1 MNRLEMEK
9 EIEDNIKGIGYKN
22 EDNTLN
28 EEGKILKDIYSTE
41 LKLETNLI
49 NNEKYREKLTKIYI
63 NRIEKQKIN
72 INFQKE
78 KITTLI
84 STVSFTKIN
93 DNILDELPIEKSLRI
108 FNNIKN
114 IYLFHTK
121 AAIENYLKIKE
132 KLTKNGYNVIGEE
145 VDETLTEIRKYLHK
159 ILREELN
166 KDETIVDITPGI
178 KISSISMYKFAVEN
192 GIKAINWKEIQ
203 LPRYNK
209 NTYEKEEKTDRI
221 VFSTKLEILKEA
233 MEENRQILTD
243 INDALNRE
251 EYAILARYYD
261 KLDRKDEA
269 FFFENLAKLFNLEN
283 FLALDSENFYKQL
296 KEFLDNILSYR
307 NFDKNISDKIRPF
320 ILLLKVISDT
330 DEDGKFDE
338 KFLDEDSDF
347 LINYYE
353 EEMKKFKIVDGD
365 FVDYS
370 LLMEDQDQEDQDQ
383 DEDDNS
389 QKFLKKRELYYYLA
403 LKFLE
408 RKYTGT
414 NLEGNILDSIK
425 GKVLEHLTTSEFEK
439 FEEELER
446 NGISF
451 EIFYE
456 NLFEKYNSEPELKNI
471 LNLFNIKEKFEEI
484 LTKPATFVDKHIFR
498 LEDYNI
504 EIDFQK
510 DAEFTENTAKGNK
523 ISINNKFYKEILKR
537 LLVTKN
543 YSIKESDLKEIEY
556 FKSSANKKDGK
567 KVSTFETKISTF
579 KNKFY
584 KKLNEA
590 IRRKIGEEVEDFIM
604 VEELKN
610 DTLYKI
616 NEKFL

>member
-1 MNRLEMEK
+1 MNRFEMEK
-9 EIEDNIKGIGYKN
+9 EIEDNIIGIGYKN

-28 EEGKILKDIYSTE
+28 EEGKVLKDIYLAE
-41 LKLETNLI
+41 LNLDTNLI
-49 NNEKYREKLTKIYI
+49 NNEKYREKLTNIYI

-84 STVSFTKIN
+84 STVSFTRIN
-93 DNILDELPIEKSLRI
+93 NNILDELPIEKSLRI

-166 KDETIVDITPGI
+166 KDETIVDITAGI

-192 GIKAINWKEIQ
+192 GIRAINWKEIQ
-203 LPRYNK
+203 LPRYNS
-209 NTYEKEEKTDRI
+209 NTYEKEERTDRI
-221 VFSTKLEILKEA
+221 VFSTRLEILKEA
-233 MEENRQILTD
+233 LEESRQILTD
-243 INDALNRE
+243 INDALDRE

-347 LINYYE
+347 LINYYK
-353 EEMKKFKIVDGD
+353 EEMKNFKIVDGD

-408 RKYTGT
+408 RKYTDT

-425 GKVLEHLTTSEFEK
+425 GKVLEHLTTSELKK

-456 NLFEKYNSEPELKNI
+456 NLFEKYNSEQDLKNI

-484 LTKPATFVDKHIFR
+484 LTKPATFVDENIFR

-510 DAEFTENTAKGNK
+510 DIE
-523 ISINNKFYKEILKR
+523 INHKVYREILKR
-537 LLVTKN
+537 LLETKN
-543 YSIKESDLKEIEY
+543 YSIKKTDLKKIEY
-556 FKSSANKKDGK
+556 FKELNKKDGK

-579 KNKFY
+579 KNKFC

-610 DTLYKI
+610 ENDTLYKI

>member
-28 EEGKILKDIYSTE
+28 EEGKILKDIYSGE
-41 LKLETNLI
+41 LNLDTNLI
-49 NNEKYREKLTKIYI
+49 NNEKYREKLTNIYI

-192 GIKAINWKEIQ
+192 GIRAINWKEIQ
-203 LPRYNK
+203 LPRYNA
-209 NTYEKEEKTDRI
+209 NTYEKEERTDRI
-221 VFSTKLEILKEA
+221 VFSTRLEILKEA
-233 MEENRQILTD
+233 LEESRQILTD
-243 INDALNRE
+243 INDALDRE

-338 KFLDEDSDF
+338 KFLDKDEDSDF
-347 LINYYE
+347 LMNYYKE
-353 EEMKKFKIVDGD
+353 EIKNFKIVDGD

-370 LLMEDQDQEDQDQ
+370 LLMEDQEDQDQ

-408 RKYTGT
+408 RKYTDT
-414 NLEGNILDSIK
+414 NLEGNILESIK
-425 GKVLEHLTTSEFEK
+425 GKVLEHLKTSEFEK

-456 NLFEKYNSEPELKNI
+456 NLFEKYNSEEDLKNI

-484 LTKPATFVDKHIFR
+484 LTKPATFVDKNIFR

-510 DAEFTENTAKGNK
+510 EDEFKEKE
-523 ISINNKFYKEILKR
+523 SINHKFYRQILR
-537 LLVTKN
+537 AILETKN
-543 YSIKESDLKEIEY
+543 YSIKESDLKKIEY
-556 FKSSANKKDGK
+556 FKNLTKKEGK
-567 KVSTFETKISTF
+567 KVSTFETRISTF

>member
-9 EIEDNIKGIGYKN
+9 EIEENIKGIGYKN

-49 NNEKYREKLTKIYI
+49 SNEKYREKLRNIYI

-72 INFQKE
+72 VNFQRE
-78 KITTLI
+78 KITTLV

-132 KLTKNGYNVIGEE
+132 KLTKKGYNVIGEE

-166 KDETIVDITPGI
+166 KDETIVDITSGI

-192 GIKAINWKEIQ
+192 GIRAINWKEIQ
-203 LPRYNK
+203 LPRYNS

-221 VFSTKLEILKEA
+221 VFSTRLEILKEA
-233 MEENRQILTD
+233 LEESRQILTD
-243 INDALNRE
+243 INDALDRE

-338 KFLDEDSDF
+338 KFLDKDEDSDF
-347 LINYYE
+347 LMNYYKE
-353 EEMKKFKIVDGD
+353 EIKNFKIVDGD

-408 RKYTGT
+408 RKYTDT
-414 NLEGNILDSIK
+414 NLEGNILESIK
-425 GKVLEHLTTSEFEK
+425 GKVLEHLKTSEFEK

-456 NLFEKYNSEPELKNI
+456 NLFEKYNSEEDLKNI

-484 LTKPATFVDKHIFR
+484 LTKPATFVDKNIFR

-510 DAEFTENTAKGNK
+510 EDEFKEKE
-523 ISINNKFYKEILKR
+523 SINHKFYRQILR
-537 LLVTKN
+537 AILETKN
-543 YSIKESDLKEIEY
+543 YSIKESDLKKIEY
-556 FKSSANKKDGK
+556 FKNLTKKEGK
-567 KVSTFETKISTF
+567 KVSTFETRISTF

-584 KKLNEA
+584 KRLNEA

>member
-1 MNRLEMEK
+1 MNRFEMEK
-9 EIEDNIKGIGYKN
+9 EIEENIKGIGYKN

-28 EEGKILKDIYSTE
+28 EEGKILKDIYLGE
-41 LKLETNLI
+41 LNLDTNLI
-49 NNEKYREKLTKIYI
+49 NNEKYREKLTNIYI

-72 INFQKE
+72 VNFQRE
-78 KITTLI
+78 KITTLV
-84 STVSFTKIN
+84 STVSFTRIN
-93 DNILDELPIEKSLRI
+93 DNILDELPIEKSLKI
-108 FNNIKN
+108 FNEIKN

-166 KDETIVDITPGI
+166 KDETIVDITAGI

-192 GIKAINWKEIQ
+192 GIRAINWKEIQ
-203 LPRYNK
+203 LPRYK
-209 NTYEKEEKTDRI
+209 TNTYEKEERTDRI
-221 VFSTKLEILKEA
+221 VFSTRLEILKEA
-233 MEENRQILTD
+233 LEESRQILTD
-243 INDALNRE
+243 INDALDRE

-307 NFDKNISDKIRPF
+307 NFDKNISEKIRPF
-320 ILLLKVISDT
+320 ILLLKIISDT

-338 KFLDEDSDF
+338 KFWDKDEDSDF
-347 LINYYE
+347 LRNYYK
-353 EEMKKFKIVDGD
+353 EEMKNFKIVDGD
-365 FVDYS
+365 FVDYT
-370 LLMEDQDQEDQDQ
+370 LLT
-383 DEDDNS
+383 EDDN
-389 QKFLKKRELYYYLA
+389 KFLKKREIYYYLV

-408 RKYTGT
+408 KKYTNT
-414 NLEGNILDSIK
+414 NLKENILDSIK
-425 GKVLEHLTTSEFEK
+425 GKVLEHLTKSKFQK
-439 FEEELER
+439 FEEESEK

-456 NLFEKYNSEPELKNI
+456 NLFEKYNSEQDLKNI

-484 LTKPATFVDKHIFR
+484 LTKPATFVDKNIFR

-510 DAEFTENTAKGNK
+510 DAEFKEKE
-523 ISINNKFYKEILKR
+523 SINHKFYRQILR
-537 LLVTKN
+537 AILETKN
-543 YSIKESDLKEIEY
+543 YSIKESDLKKIEY
-556 FKSSANKKDGK
+556 FKDLTKKEGK
-567 KVSTFETKISTF
+567 KVSTFETRVSTF

-584 KKLNEA
+584 KKLNEV

>member
-1 MNRLEMEK
+1 MNRFEMEK
-9 EIEDNIKGIGYKN
+9 EIEDNIIGIGYKN

-28 EEGKILKDIYSTE
+28 EEGKVLKDIYLAE
-41 LKLETNLI
+41 LNLDTNLI
-49 NNEKYREKLTKIYI
+49 NNEKYREKLTNIYI

-84 STVSFTKIN
+84 STVSFTRIN

-166 KDETIVDITPGI
+166 KDETIVDITAGI

-192 GIKAINWKEIQ
+192 GIRAINWKEIQ
-203 LPRYNK
+203 LPRYNS
-209 NTYEKEEKTDRI
+209 NTYEKEERTDRI
-221 VFSTKLEILKEA
+221 VFSTRLEILKEA
-233 MEENRQILTD
+233 LEESRQILTD
-243 INDALNRE
+243 INDALDRE

-338 KFLDEDSDF
+338 KFLDKDQDSDF
-347 LINYYE
+347 LMNYYE

-425 GKVLEHLTTSEFEK
+425 RKVLEHLKTSEFEK

-484 LTKPATFVDKHIFR
+484 LTKPATFVDENIFR

-510 DAEFTENTAKGNK
+510 DIE
-523 ISINNKFYKEILKR
+523 INHKVYREILKR
-537 LLVTKN
+537 LLETKN
-543 YSIKESDLKEIEY
+543 YSIKKTDLKKIEY
-556 FKSSANKKDGK
+556 FKELNKKDGK

-579 KNKFY
+579 KNKFC
-584 KKLNEA
+584 KKLNEV

-610 DTLYKI
+610 ENDTLYKI

>member
-1 MNRLEMEK
+1 MNRLEIEK

-41 LKLETNLI
+41 LNLETNLI
-49 NNEKYREKLTKIYI
+49 NNEKYREKLTNIYI

-192 GIKAINWKEIQ
+192 GIRAINWKEIQ
-203 LPRYNK
+203 LPRYK
-209 NTYEKEEKTDRI
+209 TNTYEKEERTDRI
-221 VFSTKLEILKEA
+221 VFSTRLEILKEA
-233 MEENRQILTD
+233 LEESRQILTD
-243 INDALNRE
+243 INDALDRE

-283 FLALDSENFYKQL
+283 FLALDSENFYEQL

-338 KFLDEDSDF
+338 KFLDKDEDSDI
-347 LINYYE
+347 LMNYYK
-353 EEMKKFKIVDGD
+353 EEMKNFKIVDGD

-370 LLMEDQDQEDQDQ
+370 LLMEDQEDQ

-408 RKYTGT
+408 RKYTDT

-425 GKVLEHLTTSEFEK
+425 GKVLEHLTTSELKK

-456 NLFEKYNSEPELKNI
+456 NLFEKYNSEQELKNI

-510 DAEFTENTAKGNK
+510 EDEFKEKE
-523 ISINNKFYKEILKR
+523 SINHKFYRQILR
-537 LLVTKN
+537 AILETKN
-543 YSIKESDLKEIEY
+543 YSIKESDLKKIEY
-556 FKSSANKKDGK
+556 FKNLTKKEGK
-567 KVSTFETKISTF
+567 KVSTFETRISTF
-579 KNKFY
+579 KNKFH

>member
-9 EIEDNIKGIGYKN
+9 EIEENIKGIGYKN

-41 LKLETNLI
+41 LKLDTNLI
-49 NNEKYREKLTKIYI
+49 NNEKYREKLTNIYI

-72 INFQKE
+72 VNFQRE
-78 KITTLI
+78 KITTLV
-84 STVSFTKIN
+84 STVSFTRIN
-93 DNILDELPIEKSLRI
+93 DNILDELPIEKSLKI
-108 FNNIKN
+108 FNKIKN

-132 KLTKNGYNVIGEE
+132 KLTKKGYNVIGEE

-166 KDETIVDITPGI
+166 KDETIVDITAGI

-192 GIKAINWKEIQ
+192 GIRAINWKEIQ
-203 LPRYNK
+203 LPRYNA
-209 NTYEKEEKTDRI
+209 NTYEKEERTDRI
-221 VFSTKLEILKEA
+221 VFSTRLEILKEA
-233 MEENRQILTD
+233 LEESRQILTD
-243 INDALNRE
+243 INDALDRE

-338 KFLDEDSDF
+338 KFLDKDDDSDF
-347 LINYYE
+347 LMNYYE
-353 EEMKKFKIVDGD
+353 EEMKNFKIVDGD

-370 LLMEDQDQEDQDQ
+370 LLMEDQEDQDQ

-408 RKYTGT
+408 RKYTNT
-414 NLEGNILDSIK
+414 NLEGNILESIK
-425 GKVLEHLTTSEFEK
+425 GKVLEHLKTSEFEK

-456 NLFEKYNSEPELKNI
+456 NLFEKYNSEEDLKNI

-484 LTKPATFVDKHIFR
+484 LTKPATFVDKNIFR

-510 DAEFTENTAKGNK
+510 EDEFKEKE
-523 ISINNKFYKEILKR
+523 SINHKFYRQILR
-537 LLVTKN
+537 AILETKN
-543 YSIKESDLKEIEY
+543 YSIKESDLKKIEY
-556 FKSSANKKDGK
+556 FKNLTKKEGK
-567 KVSTFETKISTF
+567 KVSTFETRISTF

>member
-9 EIEDNIKGIGYKN
+9 EIEENIKGIGYKN

-192 GIKAINWKEIQ
+192 GIRAINWKEIQ
-203 LPRYNK
+203 LPRYNA
-209 NTYEKEEKTDRI
+209 NTYEKEERTDRI
-221 VFSTKLEILKEA
+221 VFSTRLEILKEA
-233 MEENRQILTD
+233 LEESRQILTD
-243 INDALNRE
+243 INDALDRE

-338 KFLDEDSDF
+338 KL
-347 LINYYE
+347 LI
-353 EEMKKFKIVDGD
+353 IV
-365 FVDYS
+365 F
-370 LLMEDQDQEDQDQ
+370 
-383 DEDDNS
+383 
-389 QKFLKKRELYYYLA
+389 
-403 LKFLE
+403 
-408 RKYTGT
+408 
-414 NLEGNILDSIK
+414 
-425 GKVLEHLTTSEFEK
+425 
-439 FEEELER
+439 
-446 NGISF
+446 
-451 EIFYE
+451 
-456 NLFEKYNSEPELKNI
+456 
-471 LNLFNIKEKFEEI
+471 
-484 LTKPATFVDKHIFR
+484 
-498 LEDYNI
+498 
-504 EIDFQK
+504 
-510 DAEFTENTAKGNK
+510 
-523 ISINNKFYKEILKR
+523 
-537 LLVTKN
+537 
-543 YSIKESDLKEIEY
+543 
-556 FKSSANKKDGK
+556 
-567 KVSTFETKISTF
+567 
-579 KNKFY
+579 
-584 KKLNEA
+584 
-590 IRRKIGEEVEDFIM
+590 
-604 VEELKN
+604 
-610 DTLYKI
+610 
-616 NEKFL
+616 

>member
-1 MNRLEMEK
+1 MNRFEMEK

-192 GIKAINWKEIQ
+192 GIRAINWKEIQ
-203 LPRYNK
+203 LPRYNA
-209 NTYEKEEKTDRI
+209 NTYEKEERTDRI
-221 VFSTKLEILKEA
+221 VFSTRLEILKEA
-233 MEENRQILTD
+233 LEESRQILTD
-243 INDALNRE
+243 INDALDRE

-283 FLALDSENFYKQL
+283 FLALDSENFYEQL

-307 NFDKNISDKIRPF
+307 NFDKNISDKIRTF

-347 LINYYE
+347 LIDYYKE
-353 EEMKKFKIVDGD
+353 EIKNFKIVDGD

-370 LLMEDQDQEDQDQ
+370 LLMEDQEDQDQ
-383 DEDDNS
+383 DDNS
-389 QKFLKKRELYYYLA
+389 KKFLKKRELYYYLA

-408 RKYTGT
+408 RKYTDT

-425 GKVLEHLTTSEFEK
+425 GKVLEHLTTSELKK

-456 NLFEKYNSEPELKNI
+456 NLFEKYNSEQELKNI

-510 DAEFTENTAKGNK
+510 EDEFKEKE
-523 ISINNKFYKEILKR
+523 SINHKFYRQILR
-537 LLVTKN
+537 AILETKN
-543 YSIKESDLKEIEY
+543 YSIKESDLKKIEY
-556 FKSSANKKDGK
+556 FKNLTKKEGK
-567 KVSTFETKISTF
+567 KVSTFETRISTF
-579 KNKFY
+579 KNKFC
-584 KKLNEA
+584 KKLNKA

-604 VEELKN
+604 LEELKN

>member
-1 MNRLEMEK
+1 MNRFEMEK
-9 EIEDNIKGIGYKN
+9 EIEDNIIGIGYKN

-28 EEGKILKDIYSTE
+28 EEGKVLKDIYLAE
-41 LKLETNLI
+41 LNLDTNLI
-49 NNEKYREKLTKIYI
+49 NNEKYREKLTNIYI

-84 STVSFTKIN
+84 STVSFTRIN

-166 KDETIVDITPGI
+166 KDETIVDITAGI

-192 GIKAINWKEIQ
+192 GIRAINWKEIQ
-203 LPRYNK
+203 LPRYNS
-209 NTYEKEEKTDRI
+209 NTYEKEERTDRI
-221 VFSTKLEILKEA
+221 VFSTRLEILKEA
-233 MEENRQILTD
+233 LEESRQILTD
-243 INDALNRE
+243 INDALDRE

-307 NFDKNISDKIRPF
+307 NFDKNISDKIRSF
-320 ILLLKVISDT
+320 ILLLKIISDT

-338 KFLDEDSDF
+338 KFLDDDSDF
-347 LINYYE
+347 LINYYK
-353 EEMKKFKIVDGD
+353 EEMKNFKIEDGD
-365 FVDYS
+365 FVEYS
-370 LLMEDQDQEDQDQ
+370 LLMEDQDQEDQDQEDQ

-408 RKYTGT
+408 RKYSDT

-425 GKVLEHLTTSEFEK
+425 GKVLEHLKTSEFEK

-456 NLFEKYNSEPELKNI
+456 NLFKKYNSEEDLKNI

-484 LTKPATFVDKHIFR
+484 LTKPATFVDENIFR

-510 DAEFTENTAKGNK
+510 DIE
-523 ISINNKFYKEILKR
+523 INHKVYREILKR
-537 LLVTKN
+537 LLETKN
-543 YSIKESDLKEIEY
+543 YSIKKTDLKKIEY
-556 FKSSANKKDGK
+556 FKELNKKDGK

-579 KNKFY
+579 KNKFC

-590 IRRKIGEEVEDFIM
+590 IRKKIGEEVEDFIM

-610 DTLYKI
+610 ENDTLYKI

>member
-9 EIEDNIKGIGYKN
+9 EIEENIKGIGYKN

-192 GIKAINWKEIQ
+192 GIRAINWKEIQ
-203 LPRYNK
+203 LPRYK
-209 NTYEKEEKTDRI
+209 TNTYEKEERTDRI
-221 VFSTKLEILKEA
+221 VFSTRLEILKEA
-233 MEENRQILTD
+233 LEESRQILTD
-243 INDALNRE
+243 INDALDRE

-365 FVDYS
+365 FVDYT
-370 LLMEDQDQEDQDQ
+370 LLT
-383 DEDDNS
+383 EDDN
-389 QKFLKKRELYYYLA
+389 KFLKKREIYYYLV

-408 RKYTGT
+408 RKYTDT

-425 GKVLEHLTTSEFEK
+425 GKVLEHLTTSELKK

-456 NLFEKYNSEPELKNI
+456 NLFEKYNSEQELKNI

-610 DTLYKI
+610 ENDTLYKI

>member
-28 EEGKILKDIYSTE
+28 EEGKILKDIYSGE
-41 LKLETNLI
+41 LNLDTNLI
-49 NNEKYREKLTKIYI
+49 NNEKYREKLTNIYI

-192 GIKAINWKEIQ
+192 GIRAINWKEIQ
-203 LPRYNK
+203 LPRYNA
-209 NTYEKEEKTDRI
+209 NTYEKEERTDRI
-221 VFSTKLEILKEA
+221 VFSTRLEILKEA
-233 MEENRQILTD
+233 LEESRQILTD
-243 INDALNRE
+243 INDALDRE

-347 LINYYE
+347 LIDYYKE
-353 EEMKKFKIVDGD
+353 EIKNFKIVDGD

-370 LLMEDQDQEDQDQ
+370 LLMEDQDQEDQ

-408 RKYTGT
+408 RKYTDT
-414 NLEGNILDSIK
+414 NLEGNILESIK
-425 GKVLEHLTTSEFEK
+425 GKVLEHLKTSEFEK

-484 LTKPATFVDKHIFR
+484 LTKPATFVDENIFR

-510 DAEFTENTAKGNK
+510 EDEFKEKE
-523 ISINNKFYKEILKR
+523 SINHKFYRQILR
-537 LLVTKN
+537 AILETKN
-543 YSIKESDLKEIEY
+543 YSIKESDLKKIEY
-556 FKSSANKKDGK
+556 FKNLTKKEGK
-567 KVSTFETKISTF
+567 KVSTFETRISTF

-584 KKLNEA
+584 KRLNEA

>member
-1 MNRLEMEK
+1 MNRFEMEK
-9 EIEDNIKGIGYKN
+9 EIEDNIIGIGYKN

-28 EEGKILKDIYSTE
+28 EEGKVLKDIYLAE
-41 LKLETNLI
+41 LNLDTNLI
-49 NNEKYREKLTKIYI
+49 NNEKYREKLTNIYI

-84 STVSFTKIN
+84 STVSFTRIN

-166 KDETIVDITPGI
+166 KDETIVDITAGI

-192 GIKAINWKEIQ
+192 GIRAINWKEIQ
-203 LPRYNK
+203 LPRYNS
-209 NTYEKEEKTDRI
+209 NTYEKEERTDRI
-221 VFSTKLEILKEA
+221 VFSTRLEILKEA
-233 MEENRQILTD
+233 LEESRQILTD
-243 INDALNRE
+243 INDALDRE

-338 KFLDEDSDF
+338 KFLDKDQDSDF
-347 LINYYE
+347 LMNYYE

-370 LLMEDQDQEDQDQ
+370 LLMEDQDQEDQD
-383 DEDDNS
+383 EDDNS
-389 QKFLKKRELYYYLA
+389 QKFLKKRELYYYLV

-425 GKVLEHLTTSEFEK
+425 RKVLEHLKTSEFEK

-484 LTKPATFVDKHIFR
+484 LTKPATFVDENIFR

-510 DAEFTENTAKGNK
+510 DIE
-523 ISINNKFYKEILKR
+523 INHKVYREILKR
-537 LLVTKN
+537 LLETKN
-543 YSIKESDLKEIEY
+543 YSIKKTDLKKIEY
-556 FKSSANKKDGK
+556 FKELNKKDGK

-579 KNKFY
+579 KNKFC
-584 KKLNEA
+584 KKLNEV

-610 DTLYKI
+610 ENDTLYKI

>member
-1 MNRLEMEK
+1 MNRFEMEK
-9 EIEDNIKGIGYKN
+9 EIEENIKGIGYKN

-28 EEGKILKDIYSTE
+28 EEGKILKDIYLGE
-41 LKLETNLI
+41 LNLDTNLI
-49 NNEKYREKLTKIYI
+49 NNEKYREKLTNIYI

-72 INFQKE
+72 VNFQRE
-78 KITTLI
+78 KITTLV
-84 STVSFTKIN
+84 STVSFTRIN
-93 DNILDELPIEKSLRI
+93 DNILDELPIEKSLKI
-108 FNNIKN
+108 FNEIKN

-132 KLTKNGYNVIGEE
+132 KLTKKGYNVIGEE

-166 KDETIVDITPGI
+166 KDETIVDITAGI

-192 GIKAINWKEIQ
+192 GIRAINWKEIQ
-203 LPRYNK
+203 LPRYNA
-209 NTYEKEEKTDRI
+209 NTYEKEERTDRI
-221 VFSTKLEILKEA
+221 VFSTRLEILKEA
-233 MEENRQILTD
+233 LEESRQILTD
-243 INDALNRE
+243 INDALDRE

-338 KFLDEDSDF
+338 KFLDKDEDSDF
-347 LINYYE
+347 LMNYYKE
-353 EEMKKFKIVDGD
+353 EIKNFKIVDGD

-370 LLMEDQDQEDQDQ
+370 LLMEDQEDQDQ

-408 RKYTGT
+408 RKYTDT
-414 NLEGNILDSIK
+414 NLEGNILESIK
-425 GKVLEHLTTSEFEK
+425 GKVLEHLKTSEFEK

-456 NLFEKYNSEPELKNI
+456 NLFEKYNSEEDLKNI

-484 LTKPATFVDKHIFR
+484 LTKPATFVDKNIFR

-510 DAEFTENTAKGNK
+510 EDEFKEKE
-523 ISINNKFYKEILKR
+523 SINHKFYRQILR
-537 LLVTKN
+537 AILETKN
-543 YSIKESDLKEIEY
+543 YSIKESDLKKIEY
-556 FKSSANKKDGK
+556 FKNLTKKEGK
-567 KVSTFETKISTF
+567 KVSTFETRISTF

>member
-1 MNRLEMEK
+1 M
-9 EIEDNIKGIGYKN
+9 
-22 EDNTLN
+22 
-28 EEGKILKDIYSTE
+28 
-41 LKLETNLI
+41 TN
-49 NNEKYREKLTKIYI
+49 IYI

-203 LPRYNK
+203 LPRYNS
-209 NTYEKEEKTDRI
+209 NTYEKEERTDRI
-221 VFSTKLEILKEA
+221 VFSTRLEILKEA
-233 MEENRQILTD
+233 LEESRQILTD
-243 INDALNRE
+243 INDALDRE

-347 LINYYE
+347 LINYYK
-353 EEMKKFKIVDGD
+353 EEMKNFKIVDGD

-370 LLMEDQDQEDQDQ
+370 LLMEDQDQEDQ

-408 RKYTGT
+408 RKYTDT

-425 GKVLEHLTTSEFEK
+425 GKVLEHLTTSELKK

-456 NLFEKYNSEPELKNI
+456 NLFEKYNSEQDLKNI

-484 LTKPATFVDKHIFR
+484 LTKPATFVDENIFR

-510 DAEFTENTAKGNK
+510 DIE
-523 ISINNKFYKEILKR
+523 INHKVYREILKR
-537 LLVTKN
+537 LLETKN
-543 YSIKESDLKEIEY
+543 YSIKKTDLKKIEY
-556 FKSSANKKDGK
+556 FKELNKKDGK

>member
-1 MNRLEMEK
+1 MNRFEMEK
-9 EIEDNIKGIGYKN
+9 EIEDNIIGIGYKN

-28 EEGKILKDIYSTE
+28 EEGKVLKDIYLAE
-41 LKLETNLI
+41 LNLDTNLI
-49 NNEKYREKLTKIYI
+49 NNEKYREKLTNIYI

-84 STVSFTKIN
+84 STVSFTRIN

-166 KDETIVDITPGI
+166 KDETIVDITAGI

-192 GIKAINWKEIQ
+192 GIRAINWKEIQ
-203 LPRYNK
+203 LPRYNS
-209 NTYEKEEKTDRI
+209 NTYEKEERTDRI
-221 VFSTKLEILKEA
+221 VFSTRLEILKEA
-233 MEENRQILTD
+233 LEESRQILTD
-243 INDALNRE
+243 INDALDRE

-338 KFLDEDSDF
+338 KFLDKDQDSDF

-353 EEMKKFKIVDGD
+353 EEMKNFKIVDGD
-365 FVDYS
+365 FVDYT
-370 LLMEDQDQEDQDQ
+370 LLT
-383 DEDDNS
+383 EDDN
-389 QKFLKKRELYYYLA
+389 KFLKKREIYYYLV
-403 LKFLE
+403 LRFLE
-408 RKYTGT
+408 KKYTNS
-414 NLEGNILDSIK
+414 NLKENILEAIK
-425 GKVLEHLTTSEFEK
+425 GKVLEHLTKSKFEK
-439 FEEELER
+439 FEEESEK

-451 EIFYE
+451 EMFYK
-456 NLFEKYNSEPELKNI
+456 NLFEEYNSEPELKNI

-484 LTKPATFVDKHIFR
+484 LTKPATFVDKNIFR

-510 DAEFTENTAKGNK
+510 EDEFKEKE
-523 ISINNKFYKEILKR
+523 SINHKFYREILR
-537 LLVTKN
+537 AILETKN
-543 YSIKESDLKEIEY
+543 YSIKESDLKKIEY
-556 FKSSANKKDGK
+556 FKNLTKKEGK
-567 KVSTFETKISTF
+567 KVSTFETRISTF

-604 VEELKN
+604 VEEFKK
-610 DTLYKI
+610 DVLYKI

>member
-1 MNRLEMEK
+1 M
-9 EIEDNIKGIGYKN
+9 
-22 EDNTLN
+22 
-28 EEGKILKDIYSTE
+28 
-41 LKLETNLI
+41 
-49 NNEKYREKLTKIYI
+49 
-63 NRIEKQKIN
+63 
-72 INFQKE
+72 
-78 KITTLI
+78 
-84 STVSFTKIN
+84 
-93 DNILDELPIEKSLRI
+93 
-108 FNNIKN
+108 
-114 IYLFHTK
+114 LF
-121 AAIENYLKIKE
+121 
-132 KLTKNGYNVIGEE
+132 
-145 VDETLTEIRKYLHK
+145 
-159 ILREELN
+159 
-166 KDETIVDITPGI
+166 
-178 KISSISMYKFAVEN
+178 
-192 GIKAINWKEIQ
+192 W
-203 LPRYNK
+203 
-209 NTYEKEEKTDRI
+209 
-221 VFSTKLEILKEA
+221 
-233 MEENRQILTD
+233 
-243 INDALNRE
+243 
-251 EYAILARYYD
+251 ARYYD

-365 FVDYS
+365 FVDYT
-370 LLMEDQDQEDQDQ
+370 LLT
-383 DEDDNS
+383 EDDN
-389 QKFLKKRELYYYLA
+389 KFLKKREIYYYLV

-408 RKYTGT
+408 RKYTDT

-425 GKVLEHLTTSEFEK
+425 GKVLEHLTTSELKK

-456 NLFEKYNSEPELKNI
+456 NLFEKYNSEQELKNI

>member
-1 MNRLEMEK
+1 MNRFEMEK
-9 EIEDNIKGIGYKN
+9 EIEDNIIGIGYKN
-22 EDNTLN
+22 EDSTLN
-28 EEGKILKDIYSTE
+28 EEGKVLKDIYLAE
-41 LKLETNLI
+41 LNLDTNLI
-49 NNEKYREKLTKIYI
+49 NNEKYREKLTNIYI

-84 STVSFTKIN
+84 STVSFTRIN

-166 KDETIVDITPGI
+166 KDETIVDITAGI

-192 GIKAINWKEIQ
+192 GIRAINWKEIQ
-203 LPRYNK
+203 LPRYNS
-209 NTYEKEEKTDRI
+209 NTYEKEERTDRI
-221 VFSTKLEILKEA
+221 VFSTRLEILKEA
-233 MEENRQILTD
+233 LEESRQILTD
-243 INDALNRE
+243 INDALDRE

-347 LINYYE
+347 LINYYK
-353 EEMKKFKIVDGD
+353 EEMKNFKIVDGD

-408 RKYTGT
+408 RKYTDT

-425 GKVLEHLTTSEFEK
+425 GKVLEHLTTSELKK

-456 NLFEKYNSEPELKNI
+456 NLFEKYNSEQDLKNI

-484 LTKPATFVDKHIFR
+484 LTKPATFVDENIFR

-510 DAEFTENTAKGNK
+510 DIE
-523 ISINNKFYKEILKR
+523 INHKVYREILKR
-537 LLVTKN
+537 LLETKN
-543 YSIKESDLKEIEY
+543 YSIKKTDLKKIEY
-556 FKSSANKKDGK
+556 FKELNKKDGK

-579 KNKFY
+579 KNKFC

-610 DTLYKI
+610 ENDTLYKI

>member
-9 EIEDNIKGIGYKN
+9 EIEDNIIGIGYRN

-28 EEGKILKDIYSTE
+28 EEGKILKDIYSGE
-41 LKLETNLI
+41 LNLDTNLI
-49 NNEKYREKLTKIYI
+49 NNEKYREKLTNIYI

-84 STVSFTKIN
+84 STVSFTRIN
-93 DNILDELPIEKSLRI
+93 NNILDELPIEKSLRI

-132 KLTKNGYNVIGEE
+132 KLTKKGYKVIGEE

-166 KDETIVDITPGI
+166 KDETIVDITAGI

-192 GIKAINWKEIQ
+192 GIRAINWKEIQ
-203 LPRYNK
+203 LPRYNA
-209 NTYEKEEKTDRI
+209 NTYEKEERTDRI
-221 VFSTKLEILKEA
+221 VFSTRLEILKEA
-233 MEENRQILTD
+233 LEESRQILTD
-243 INDALNRE
+243 INDALDRE

-347 LINYYE
+347 LINYYK
-353 EEMKKFKIVDGD
+353 EEMKNFKIVDGD

-370 LLMEDQDQEDQDQ
+370 LLMEDQDQ

-408 RKYTGT
+408 RKYTDT

-425 GKVLEHLTTSEFEK
+425 GKVLEHLTTSELKK

-471 LNLFNIKEKFEEI
+471 LNLFNIKEKFKEI
-484 LTKPATFVDKHIFR
+484 LTKPATFVDENIFR

-510 DAEFTENTAKGNK
+510 DIE
-523 ISINNKFYKEILKR
+523 INHKVYREILKR
-537 LLVTKN
+537 LLETKN
-543 YSIKESDLKEIEY
+543 YSIKKTDLKKIEY
-556 FKSSANKKDGK
+556 FKELNKKDGK

-579 KNKFY
+579 KNKFC

-610 DTLYKI
+610 ENDTLYKI

>member
-9 EIEDNIKGIGYKN
+9 EIEENIKGIGYKN

-192 GIKAINWKEIQ
+192 GIRAINWKEIQ
-203 LPRYNK
+203 LPRYK
-209 NTYEKEEKTDRI
+209 TNTYEKEERTDRI
-221 VFSTKLEILKEA
+221 VFSTRLEILKEA
-233 MEENRQILTD
+233 LEESRQILTD
-243 INDALNRE
+243 INDALDRE

-365 FVDYS
+365 FVDYT
-370 LLMEDQDQEDQDQ
+370 LLT
-383 DEDDNS
+383 EDDN
-389 QKFLKKRELYYYLA
+389 KFLKKREIYYYLV

-408 RKYTGT
+408 RKYTDT

-425 GKVLEHLTTSEFEK
+425 GKVLEHLTTSELKK

-456 NLFEKYNSEPELKNI
+456 NLFEKYNSEQELKNS

>member
-1 MNRLEMEK
+1 MNRFEMEK
-9 EIEDNIKGIGYKN
+9 EIEDNIIGIGYKN

-28 EEGKILKDIYSTE
+28 EEGKVLKDIYLAE
-41 LKLETNLI
+41 LNLDTNLI
-49 NNEKYREKLTKIYI
+49 NNEKYREKLTNIYI

-84 STVSFTKIN
+84 STVSFTRIN
-93 DNILDELPIEKSLRI
+93 NNILDELPIEKSLRI

-166 KDETIVDITPGI
+166 KDETIVDITAGI

-192 GIKAINWKEIQ
+192 GIRAINWKEIQ
-203 LPRYNK
+203 LPRYNS
-209 NTYEKEEKTDRI
+209 NTYEKEERTDRI
-221 VFSTKLEILKEA
+221 VFSTRLEILKEA
-233 MEENRQILTD
+233 LEESRQILTD
-243 INDALNRE
+243 INDALDRE

-338 KFLDEDSDF
+338 KFLDKDQDSDF

-353 EEMKKFKIVDGD
+353 EEMKNFKIVDGD
-365 FVDYS
+365 FVDYT
-370 LLMEDQDQEDQDQ
+370 LLT
-383 DEDDNS
+383 EDDN
-389 QKFLKKRELYYYLA
+389 KFLKKREIYYYLV
-403 LKFLE
+403 LRFLE
-408 RKYTGT
+408 KKYTNS
-414 NLEGNILDSIK
+414 NLKENILEAIK
-425 GKVLEHLTTSEFEK
+425 GKVLEHLTKSKFEK
-439 FEEELER
+439 FEEESEK

-451 EIFYE
+451 EMFYK
-456 NLFEKYNSEPELKNI
+456 NLFEEYNSEPELKNI

-484 LTKPATFVDKHIFR
+484 LTKPATFVDKNIFR

-510 DAEFTENTAKGNK
+510 EDEFKEKE
-523 ISINNKFYKEILKR
+523 SINHKFYREILR
-537 LLVTKN
+537 AILETKN
-543 YSIKESDLKEIEY
+543 YSIKESDLKKIEY
-556 FKSSANKKDGK
+556 FKNLTKKEGK
-567 KVSTFETKISTF
+567 KVSTFETRISTF

-604 VEELKN
+604 VEEFKK
-610 DTLYKI
+610 DVLYKI

>member
-1 MNRLEMEK
+1 MNRFEMEK
-9 EIEDNIKGIGYKN
+9 EIEDNIIGIGYKN

-28 EEGKILKDIYSTE
+28 EEGKVLKDIYLAE
-41 LKLETNLI
+41 LNLDTNLI
-49 NNEKYREKLTKIYI
+49 NNEKYREKLTNIYI

-84 STVSFTKIN
+84 STVSFTRIN

-166 KDETIVDITPGI
+166 KDETIVDITAGI

-192 GIKAINWKEIQ
+192 GIRAINWKEIQ
-203 LPRYNK
+203 LPRYNS
-209 NTYEKEEKTDRI
+209 NTYEKEERTDRI
-221 VFSTKLEILKEA
+221 VFSTRLEILKEA
-233 MEENRQILTD
+233 LEESRQILTD
-243 INDALNRE
+243 INDALDRE

-338 KFLDEDSDF
+338 KFLDKDQDSDF
-347 LINYYE
+347 LMNYYE

-389 QKFLKKRELYYYLA
+389 QKFLKKRELYYYLV

-425 GKVLEHLTTSEFEK
+425 RKVLEHLKTSEFEK

-484 LTKPATFVDKHIFR
+484 LTKPATFVDENIFR

-510 DAEFTENTAKGNK
+510 DIE
-523 ISINNKFYKEILKR
+523 INHKVYREILKR
-537 LLVTKN
+537 LLETKN
-543 YSIKESDLKEIEY
+543 YSIKKTDLKKIEY
-556 FKSSANKKDGK
+556 FKELNKKDGK

-579 KNKFY
+579 KNKFC
-584 KKLNEA
+584 KKLNEV

-610 DTLYKI
+610 ENDTLYKI

>member
-1 MNRLEMEK
+1 MNRFEMEK
-9 EIEDNIKGIGYKN
+9 EIEDNIIGIGYKN

-28 EEGKILKDIYSTE
+28 EEGKVLKDIYLAE
-41 LKLETNLI
+41 LNLDTNLI
-49 NNEKYREKLTKIYI
+49 NNEKYREKLTNIYI

-84 STVSFTKIN
+84 STVSFTRIN

-166 KDETIVDITPGI
+166 KDETIVDITAGI

-192 GIKAINWKEIQ
+192 GIRAINWKEIQ
-203 LPRYNK
+203 LPRYNS
-209 NTYEKEEKTDRI
+209 NTYEKEERTDRI
-221 VFSTKLEILKEA
+221 VFSTRLEILKEA
-233 MEENRQILTD
+233 LEESRQILTD
-243 INDALNRE
+243 INDALDRE

-320 ILLLKVISDT
+320 ILLLKIISDT

-338 KFLDEDSDF
+338 KFLDDDSDF
-347 LINYYE
+347 LINYYK
-353 EEMKKFKIVDGD
+353 EEMKNFKIEDGD
-365 FVDYS
+365 FVEYS
-370 LLMEDQDQEDQDQ
+370 LLMEDQEDQDQEDQ

-408 RKYTGT
+408 RKYSDT

-425 GKVLEHLTTSEFEK
+425 GKVLEHLKTSEFEK

-456 NLFEKYNSEPELKNI
+456 NLFKKYNSEEDLKNI

-484 LTKPATFVDKHIFR
+484 LTKPATFIDENIFR

-510 DAEFTENTAKGNK
+510 DIE
-523 ISINNKFYKEILKR
+523 INHKVYREILKR
-537 LLVTKN
+537 LLETKN
-543 YSIKESDLKEIEY
+543 YSIKKTDLKKIEY
-556 FKSSANKKDGK
+556 FKELNKKDGK

-579 KNKFY
+579 KNKFC
-584 KKLNEA
+584 KKLNEV

-610 DTLYKI
+610 ENDTLYKI

>member
-9 EIEDNIKGIGYKN
+9 EIEENIKGIGYKN

-49 NNEKYREKLTKIYI
+49 NNEKYREKLTNIYI

-72 INFQKE
+72 VNFQRE
-78 KITTLI
+78 KITTLV

-132 KLTKNGYNVIGEE
+132 KLAKKGYNVIGEE

-166 KDETIVDITPGI
+166 KDETIVDITAGI

-192 GIKAINWKEIQ
+192 GIRAINWKEIQ
-203 LPRYNK
+203 LPRYNA
-209 NTYEKEEKTDRI
+209 NTYEKEERTDRI
-221 VFSTKLEILKEA
+221 VFSTRLEILKEA
-233 MEENRQILTD
+233 LEESRQILTD
-243 INDALNRE
+243 INDALDRE

-347 LINYYE
+347 LRDYYK
-353 EEMKKFKIVDGD
+353 EEMKNFKIVDGD
-365 FVDYS
+365 FVDYT
-370 LLMEDQDQEDQDQ
+370 LLMEDQDKEDQDQ

-408 RKYTGT
+408 RKYTDT
-414 NLEGNILDSIK
+414 NLEGNILESIK
-425 GKVLEHLTTSEFEK
+425 GKVLEHLKTSEFEK

-456 NLFEKYNSEPELKNI
+456 NLFEKYNSEEDLKNI

-484 LTKPATFVDKHIFR
+484 LTKPATFVDENIFR

-510 DAEFTENTAKGNK
+510 DIE
-523 ISINNKFYKEILKR
+523 INHKVYREILKR
-537 LLVTKN
+537 LLETKN
-543 YSIKESDLKEIEY
+543 YSIKKTDLKKIEY
-556 FKSSANKKDGK
+556 FKELNKKDGK

-579 KNKFY
+579 KNKFC

>member
-1 MNRLEMEK
+1 MNRFEMEK
-9 EIEDNIKGIGYKN
+9 EIEDNIIGIGYKN

-28 EEGKILKDIYSTE
+28 EEGKVLKDIYLAE
-41 LKLETNLI
+41 LNLDTNLI
-49 NNEKYREKLTKIYI
+49 NNEKYREKLTNIYI

-84 STVSFTKIN
+84 STVSFTRIN

-166 KDETIVDITPGI
+166 KDETIVDITAGI

-192 GIKAINWKEIQ
+192 GIRAINWKEIQ
-203 LPRYNK
+203 LPRYNS
-209 NTYEKEEKTDRI
+209 NTYEKEERTDRI
-221 VFSTKLEILKEA
+221 VFSTRLEILKEA
-233 MEENRQILTD
+233 LEESRQILTD
-243 INDALNRE
+243 INDALDRE

-338 KFLDEDSDF
+338 KFLDKDDDSDF
-347 LINYYE
+347 LMNYYE

-408 RKYTGT
+408 RKYSDT

-425 GKVLEHLTTSEFEK
+425 RKVLEHLKTSEFEK

-484 LTKPATFVDKHIFR
+484 LTKPATFVDENIFR

-510 DAEFTENTAKGNK
+510 DIE
-523 ISINNKFYKEILKR
+523 INHKVYREILKR
-537 LLVTKN
+537 LLETKN
-543 YSIKESDLKEIEY
+543 YSIKKTDLKKIEY
-556 FKSSANKKDGK
+556 FKELNKKDGK

-579 KNKFY
+579 KNKFC
-584 KKLNEA
+584 KKLNEV

-610 DTLYKI
+610 ENDTLYKI

>member
-145 VDETLTEIRKYLHK
+145 VDETLTEIKKYLHK

-192 GIKAINWKEIQ
+192 GIRAINWKEIQ
-203 LPRYNK
+203 LPRYK
-209 NTYEKEEKTDRI
+209 TNTYEKEERTDRI
-221 VFSTKLEILKEA
+221 VFSTRLEILKEA
-233 MEENRQILTD
+233 LEESRQILTD
-243 INDALNRE
+243 INDALDRE

-338 KFLDEDSDF
+338 KFLDKDDDSDF
-347 LINYYE
+347 LMNYYE
-353 EEMKKFKIVDGD
+353 EEMKNFKIVDGD

-383 DEDDNS
+383 EDNS

-408 RKYTGT
+408 RKYTDT
-414 NLEGNILDSIK
+414 NLEGNILESIK
-425 GKVLEHLTTSEFEK
+425 GKVLEHLKTSEFEK

-456 NLFEKYNSEPELKNI
+456 NLFEKYNSEGDLKDI
-471 LNLFNIKEKFEEI
+471 LNLFNIKEKFKEI
-484 LTKPATFVDKHIFR
+484 LTKPATFVDENIFR

-510 DAEFTENTAKGNK
+510 DTE
-523 ISINNKFYKEILKR
+523 INHKVYREILKR
-537 LLVTKN
+537 LLETKN
-543 YSIKESDLKEIEY
+543 YSIKKTDLKKMEY
-556 FKSSANKKDGK
+556 FKELNKKDGK

-579 KNKFY
+579 KNKFC
-584 KKLNEA
+584 KKLNKA

>member
-9 EIEDNIKGIGYKN
+9 EIEENIKGIGYKN

-41 LKLETNLI
+41 LKLDTNLI
-49 NNEKYREKLTKIYI
+49 NNEKYREKLTNIYI

-72 INFQKE
+72 VNFQRE
-78 KITTLI
+78 KITTLV
-84 STVSFTKIN
+84 STVSFTRIN
-93 DNILDELPIEKSLRI
+93 DNILDELPIEKSLKI
-108 FNNIKN
+108 FNKIKN

-132 KLTKNGYNVIGEE
+132 KLTKKGYNVIGEE

-166 KDETIVDITPGI
+166 KDETIVDITAGI

-192 GIKAINWKEIQ
+192 GIRAINWKEIQ
-203 LPRYNK
+203 LPRYNA
-209 NTYEKEEKTDRI
+209 NTYEKEERTDRI
-221 VFSTKLEILKEA
+221 VFSTRLEILKEA
-233 MEENRQILTD
+233 LEESRQILTD
-243 INDALNRE
+243 INDALDRE

-296 KEFLDNILSYR
+296 KEFLDNILSYK

-330 DEDGKFDE
+330 DEDGKLDE
-338 KFLDEDSDF
+338 KFLDKDDDSDF
-347 LINYYE
+347 LMNYYE
-353 EEMKKFKIVDGD
+353 EEMKNFKIVDGD

-370 LLMEDQDQEDQDQ
+370 LLMEDQEDQDEDE

-408 RKYTGT
+408 RKYTNT
-414 NLEGNILDSIK
+414 NLEGNILESIK
-425 GKVLEHLTTSEFEK
+425 GKVLEHLKTSEFEK

-456 NLFEKYNSEPELKNI
+456 NLFEKYNSEEDLKNI

-484 LTKPATFVDKHIFR
+484 LTKPATFVDKNIFR

-510 DAEFTENTAKGNK
+510 EDEFKEKE
-523 ISINNKFYKEILKR
+523 SINHKFYRQILR
-537 LLVTKN
+537 AILETKN
-543 YSIKESDLKEIEY
+543 YSIKESDLKKIEY
-556 FKSSANKKDGK
+556 FKNLTKKEGK
-567 KVSTFETKISTF
+567 KVSTFETRISTF
-579 KNKFY
+579 KN
-584 KKLNEA
+584 
-590 IRRKIGEEVEDFIM
+590 II
-604 VEELKN
+604 
-610 DTLYKI
+610 
-616 NEKFL
+616 

>member
-9 EIEDNIKGIGYKN
+9 EIEENIKGIGYKN

-41 LKLETNLI
+41 LKLDTNLI
-49 NNEKYREKLTKIYI
+49 NNEKYREKLTNIYI

-72 INFQKE
+72 VNFQRE
-78 KITTLI
+78 KITTLV
-84 STVSFTKIN
+84 STVSFTRIN
-93 DNILDELPIEKSLRI
+93 DNILDELPIEKSLKI
-108 FNNIKN
+108 FNKIKN

-132 KLTKNGYNVIGEE
+132 KLTKKGYNVIGEE

-166 KDETIVDITPGI
+166 KDETIVDITAGI

-192 GIKAINWKEIQ
+192 GIRAINWKEIQ
-203 LPRYNK
+203 LPRYNA
-209 NTYEKEEKTDRI
+209 NTYEKEERTDRI
-221 VFSTKLEILKEA
+221 VFSTRLEILKEA
-233 MEENRQILTD
+233 LEESRQILTD
-243 INDALNRE
+243 INDALDRE

-296 KEFLDNILSYR
+296 KEFLDNILSYK

-330 DEDGKFDE
+330 DEDGKLDE
-338 KFLDEDSDF
+338 KFLDKDDDSDF
-347 LINYYE
+347 LMNYYE
-353 EEMKKFKIVDGD
+353 EEMKNFKIVDGD

-370 LLMEDQDQEDQDQ
+370 LLMEDQEDQDEDE

-408 RKYTGT
+408 RKYTNT
-414 NLEGNILDSIK
+414 NLEGNILESIK
-425 GKVLEHLTTSEFEK
+425 GKVLEHLKTSEFEK

-456 NLFEKYNSEPELKNI
+456 NLFEKYNSEEDLKNI

-484 LTKPATFVDKHIFR
+484 LTKPATFVDKNIFR

-510 DAEFTENTAKGNK
+510 EDEFKEKE
-523 ISINNKFYKEILKR
+523 SINHKFYRQILR
-537 LLVTKN
+537 AILETKN
-543 YSIKESDLKEIEY
+543 YSIKESDLKKIEY
-556 FKSSANKKDGK
+556 FKNLTKKEGK
-567 KVSTFETKISTF
+567 KVSTFETRISTF

>member
-9 EIEDNIKGIGYKN
+9 EIEENIKGIGYKN

-41 LKLETNLI
+41 LKLETNLF
-49 NNEKYREKLTKIYI
+49 NNEKYREKLRKIYI
-63 NRIEKQKIN
+63 NRIENQKIN

-132 KLTKNGYNVIGEE
+132 KLTKKKYNVIGEE

-166 KDETIVDITPGI
+166 KDETIVDITSGI

-192 GIKAINWKEIQ
+192 GIRAINWKEIQ
-203 LPRYNK
+203 LPIYNS
-209 NTYEKEEKTDRI
+209 NTYEKEERTDRI
-221 VFSTKLEILKEA
+221 VFSTRLEILKEA
-233 MEENRQILTD
+233 LEESRQILTD
-243 INDALNRE
+243 INDALDRE

-296 KEFLDNILSYR
+296 EKFLDNILSYR

-338 KFLDEDSDF
+338 KFLDKDQDSDF
-347 LINYYE
+347 LMNYYE
-353 EEMKKFKIVDGD
+353 EEMKNFKIVDGD

-370 LLMEDQDQEDQDQ
+370 LLMEDQDQEDQ

-425 GKVLEHLTTSEFEK
+425 GKVLEHLTTSELKK

-471 LNLFNIKEKFEEI
+471 LNLFNIKEKFKEI
-484 LTKPATFVDKHIFR
+484 LTKPATFVDENIFR

-510 DAEFTENTAKGNK
+510 DTE
-523 ISINNKFYKEILKR
+523 INHKVYREILKR
-537 LLVTKN
+537 LLETKN
-543 YSIKESDLKEIEY
+543 YSIKKTDLKKMEY
-556 FKSSANKKDGK
+556 FKELNKKDGK

-579 KNKFY
+579 KNKFC
-584 KKLNEA
+584 KKLNKA

>member
-9 EIEDNIKGIGYKN
+9 EIEENIKGIGYKN

-49 NNEKYREKLTKIYI
+49 NNEKYREKLTNIYI

-192 GIKAINWKEIQ
+192 GIRAINWKEIQ
-203 LPRYNK
+203 LPRYNT
-209 NTYEKEEKTDRI
+209 NTYEKEERTDRI
-221 VFSTKLEILKEA
+221 VFSTRLEILKEA
-233 MEENRQILTD
+233 LEESRQILTD
-243 INDALNRE
+243 INDALDRE

-365 FVDYS
+365 FVDYT
-370 LLMEDQDQEDQDQ
+370 LLT
-383 DEDDNS
+383 EDDN
-389 QKFLKKRELYYYLA
+389 KFLKKREIYYYLV

-408 RKYTGT
+408 KKYTNT
-414 NLEGNILDSIK
+414 NLKENILEAIK
-425 GKVLEHLTTSEFEK
+425 GKVLEHLTTSELKK

-456 NLFEKYNSEPELKNI
+456 NLFEKYNSEGDLKDI
-471 LNLFNIKEKFEEI
+471 LNLFNIKEKFKEI

>member
-1 MNRLEMEK
+1 MNRFEMEK
-9 EIEDNIKGIGYKN
+9 EIEENIKGIGYKN

-28 EEGKILKDIYSTE
+28 EEGKILKDIYLGE
-41 LKLETNLI
+41 LNLDTNLI
-49 NNEKYREKLTKIYI
+49 NNEKYREKLTNIYI

-72 INFQKE
+72 VNFQRE
-78 KITTLI
+78 KITTLV
-84 STVSFTKIN
+84 STVSFTRIN
-93 DNILDELPIEKSLRI
+93 DNILDELPIEKSLKI
-108 FNNIKN
+108 FNEIKN

-132 KLTKNGYNVIGEE
+132 KLTKKGYNVIGEE

-166 KDETIVDITPGI
+166 KDETIVDITAGI

-192 GIKAINWKEIQ
+192 GIRAINWKEIQ
-203 LPRYNK
+203 LPRYNA
-209 NTYEKEEKTDRI
+209 NTYEKEERTDRI
-221 VFSTKLEILKEA
+221 VFSTRLEILKEA
-233 MEENRQILTD
+233 LEESRQILTD
-243 INDALNRE
+243 INDALDRE

-347 LINYYE
+347 LINYYK
-353 EEMKKFKIVDGD
+353 EEMKNFKIVDGD

-370 LLMEDQDQEDQDQ
+370 LLMEDQDQEDQ

-414 NLEGNILDSIK
+414 NLEGNILESIK
-425 GKVLEHLTTSEFEK
+425 GKVLEHLTTSELKK

-484 LTKPATFVDKHIFR
+484 LTKPATFVDENIFR

-510 DAEFTENTAKGNK
+510 DIE
-523 ISINNKFYKEILKR
+523 INHKVYREILKR
-537 LLVTKN
+537 LLETKN
-543 YSIKESDLKEIEY
+543 YSIKKTDLKKIEY
-556 FKSSANKKDGK
+556 FKELNKKDGK

-579 KNKFY
+579 KNKFC

-610 DTLYKI
+610 ENDTLYKI

>member
-9 EIEDNIKGIGYKN
+9 EIEENIKGIGYKN

-41 LKLETNLI
+41 LNLETNLI
-49 NNEKYREKLTKIYI
+49 NNEKYREKLTNIYI

-192 GIKAINWKEIQ
+192 GIRAINWKEIQ
-203 LPRYNK
+203 LPRYK
-209 NTYEKEEKTDRI
+209 TNTYEKEERTDRI
-221 VFSTKLEILKEA
+221 VFSTRLEILKEA
-233 MEENRQILTD
+233 LEESRQILTD
-243 INDALNRE
+243 INDALDRE

-283 FLALDSENFYKQL
+283 FLALDSENFYEQL

-347 LINYYE
+347 LRDYYK
-353 EEMKKFKIVDGD
+353 EEMKNFKIVDGD

-370 LLMEDQDQEDQDQ
+370 LLMEDQEDQ

-408 RKYTGT
+408 RKYTST
-414 NLEGNILDSIK
+414 NLEGNILESIK
-425 GKVLEHLTTSEFEK
+425 GKVLEHLKTSEFEK

-456 NLFEKYNSEPELKNI
+456 NLFEKYNSEEDLKNI

-484 LTKPATFVDKHIFR
+484 LTKPATFVDENIFR

-510 DAEFTENTAKGNK
+510 DIE
-523 ISINNKFYKEILKR
+523 INHKVYREILKR
-537 LLVTKN
+537 LLETKN
-543 YSIKESDLKEIEY
+543 YSIKKTDLKKIEY
-556 FKSSANKKDGK
+556 FKELNKKDGK

>member
-1 MNRLEMEK
+1 MNRFEMEK
-9 EIEDNIKGIGYKN
+9 EIEDNIIGIGYKN

-28 EEGKILKDIYSTE
+28 EEGKVLKDIYLAE
-41 LKLETNLI
+41 LNLDTNLI
-49 NNEKYREKLTKIYI
+49 NNEKYREKLTNIYI

-84 STVSFTKIN
+84 STVSFTRIN

-166 KDETIVDITPGI
+166 KDETIVDITAGI

-192 GIKAINWKEIQ
+192 GIRAINWKEIQ
-203 LPRYNK
+203 LPRYNS
-209 NTYEKEEKTDRI
+209 NTYEKEERTDRI
-221 VFSTKLEILKEA
+221 VFSTRLEILKEA
-233 MEENRQILTD
+233 LEESRQILTD
-243 INDALNRE
+243 INDALDRE

-296 KEFLDNILSYR
+296 KEFLDNILSYS

-338 KFLDEDSDF
+338 KFLDKDQDSDF
-347 LINYYE
+347 LMNYYE

-389 QKFLKKRELYYYLA
+389 QKFLKKRELYYYLV

-425 GKVLEHLTTSEFEK
+425 RKVLEHLKTSEFEK

-484 LTKPATFVDKHIFR
+484 LTKPATFVDENIFR

-510 DAEFTENTAKGNK
+510 DIE
-523 ISINNKFYKEILKR
+523 INHKVYREILKR
-537 LLVTKN
+537 LLETKN
-543 YSIKESDLKEIEY
+543 YSIKKTDLKKIEY
-556 FKSSANKKDGK
+556 FKELNKKDGK

-579 KNKFY
+579 KNKFC
-584 KKLNEA
+584 KKLNEV

-610 DTLYKI
+610 ENDTLYKI

>member
-9 EIEDNIKGIGYKN
+9 EIEENIKGIGYKN

-49 NNEKYREKLTKIYI
+49 NNEKYREKLTNIYI

-72 INFQKE
+72 VNFQRE
-78 KITTLI
+78 KITTLV

-132 KLTKNGYNVIGEE
+132 KLAKKGYNVIGEE

-166 KDETIVDITPGI
+166 KDETIVDITSGI

-192 GIKAINWKEIQ
+192 GIRAINWKEIQ
-203 LPRYNK
+203 LPRYNA
-209 NTYEKEEKTDRI
+209 NTYEKEERTDRI
-221 VFSTKLEILKEA
+221 VFSTRLEILKEA
-233 MEENRQILTD
+233 LEESRQILTD
-243 INDALNRE
+243 INDALDRE

-347 LINYYE
+347 LRDYYK
-353 EEMKKFKIVDGD
+353 EEMKNFKIVDGD
-365 FVDYS
+365 FVDYT
-370 LLMEDQDQEDQDQ
+370 LLMEDQDKEDQDQ

-408 RKYTGT
+408 RKYTST
-414 NLEGNILDSIK
+414 NLEGNILESIK
-425 GKVLEHLTTSEFEK
+425 GKVLEHLKTSEFEK

-456 NLFEKYNSEPELKNI
+456 NLFEKYNSEEDLKNI

-484 LTKPATFVDKHIFR
+484 LTKPATFVDENIFR

-510 DAEFTENTAKGNK
+510 DIE
-523 ISINNKFYKEILKR
+523 INHKVYREILKR
-537 LLVTKN
+537 LLETKN
-543 YSIKESDLKEIEY
+543 YSIKKTDLKKIEY
-556 FKSSANKKDGK
+556 FKELNKKDGK

-579 KNKFY
+579 KNKFC

>member
-1 MNRLEMEK
+1 MNRFEMEK
-9 EIEDNIKGIGYKN
+9 EIEDNIIGIGYKN
-22 EDNTLN
+22 EDSTLN
-28 EEGKILKDIYSTE
+28 EEGKVLKDIYLAE
-41 LKLETNLI
+41 LNLDTNLI
-49 NNEKYREKLTKIYI
+49 NNEKYREKLTNIYI

-84 STVSFTKIN
+84 STVSFTRIN

-166 KDETIVDITPGI
+166 KDETIVDITAGI

-192 GIKAINWKEIQ
+192 GIRAINWKEIQ
-203 LPRYNK
+203 LPRYNS
-209 NTYEKEEKTDRI
+209 NTYEKEERTDRI
-221 VFSTKLEILKEA
+221 VFSTRLEILKEA
-233 MEENRQILTD
+233 LEESRQILTD
-243 INDALNRE
+243 INDALDRE

-347 LINYYE
+347 LINYYK
-353 EEMKKFKIVDGD
+353 EEMKNFKIVDGD

-370 LLMEDQDQEDQDQ
+370 LLMEDQDQEDQ

-408 RKYTGT
+408 RKYTDT

-425 GKVLEHLTTSEFEK
+425 GKVLEHLTTSELKK

-456 NLFEKYNSEPELKNI
+456 NLFEKYNSEQDLKNI

-484 LTKPATFVDKHIFR
+484 LTKPATFVDENIFR

-510 DAEFTENTAKGNK
+510 DIE
-523 ISINNKFYKEILKR
+523 INHKVYREILKR
-537 LLVTKN
+537 LLETKN
-543 YSIKESDLKEIEY
+543 YSIKKTDLKKIEY
-556 FKSSANKKDGK
+556 FKELNKKDGK

-579 KNKFY
+579 KNKFC

-610 DTLYKI
+610 ENDTLYKI

>member
-9 EIEDNIKGIGYKN
+9 EIEENIKGIGYKN

-41 LKLETNLI
+41 LKLDTNLI
-49 NNEKYREKLTKIYI
+49 NNEKYREKLTNIYI

-72 INFQKE
+72 VNFQRE
-78 KITTLI
+78 KITTLV
-84 STVSFTKIN
+84 STVSFTRIN
-93 DNILDELPIEKSLRI
+93 DNILDELPIEKSLKI
-108 FNNIKN
+108 FNKIKN

-132 KLTKNGYNVIGEE
+132 KLTKKGYNVIGEE

-166 KDETIVDITPGI
+166 KDETIVDITAGI

-192 GIKAINWKEIQ
+192 GIRAINWKEIQ
-203 LPRYNK
+203 LPRYNA

-221 VFSTKLEILKEA
+221 VFSTRLEILKEA
-233 MEENRQILTD
+233 LEESRQILTD
-243 INDALNRE
+243 INDALDRE

-347 LINYYE
+347 LIDYYKE
-353 EEMKKFKIVDGD
+353 EIKNFKIVDGD

-408 RKYTGT
+408 RKYTST
-414 NLEGNILDSIK
+414 NLEGNILESIK
-425 GKVLEHLTTSEFEK
+425 GKVLEHLKTSEFEK

-456 NLFEKYNSEPELKNI
+456 NLFEKYNSEEDLKNI

-484 LTKPATFVDKHIFR
+484 LTKPATFVDKNIFR

-510 DAEFTENTAKGNK
+510 EDEFKEKE
-523 ISINNKFYKEILKR
+523 SINHKFYRQILR
-537 LLVTKN
+537 AILETKN
-543 YSIKESDLKEIEY
+543 YSIKESDLKKIEY
-556 FKSSANKKDGK
+556 FKNLTKKEGK
-567 KVSTFETKISTF
+567 KVSTFETRISTF

>member
-1 MNRLEMEK
+1 M
-9 EIEDNIKGIGYKN
+9 
-22 EDNTLN
+22 
-28 EEGKILKDIYSTE
+28 
-41 LKLETNLI
+41 
-49 NNEKYREKLTKIYI
+49 KIYTIFFYNTSI

-72 INFQKE
+72 VNFQRE
-78 KITTLI
+78 KITTLV
-84 STVSFTKIN
+84 STVSFTRIN
-93 DNILDELPIEKSLRI
+93 DNILDELPIEKSLKI
-108 FNNIKN
+108 FNEIKN

-132 KLTKNGYNVIGEE
+132 KLTKKGYNVIGEE

-166 KDETIVDITPGI
+166 KDETIVDITAGI

-192 GIKAINWKEIQ
+192 GIRAINWKEIQ
-203 LPRYNK
+203 LPRYNA
-209 NTYEKEEKTDRI
+209 NTYEKEERTDRI
-221 VFSTKLEILKEA
+221 VFSTRLEILKEA
-233 MEENRQILTD
+233 LEESRQILTD
-243 INDALNRE
+243 INDALDRE

-347 LINYYE
+347 LINYYK
-353 EEMKKFKIVDGD
+353 EEMKNFKIVDGD

-370 LLMEDQDQEDQDQ
+370 LLMEDQDQEDQ

-414 NLEGNILDSIK
+414 NLEGNILESIK

-439 FEEELER
+439 FKEELER

-484 LTKPATFVDKHIFR
+484 LTKPATFVDENIFR

-510 DAEFTENTAKGNK
+510 DIE
-523 ISINNKFYKEILKR
+523 INHKVYREILKR
-537 LLVTKN
+537 LLETKN
-543 YSIKESDLKEIEY
+543 YSIKKTDLKKIEY
-556 FKSSANKKDGK
+556 FKELNKKDGK

-579 KNKFY
+579 KNKFC

-610 DTLYKI
+610 ENDTLYKI